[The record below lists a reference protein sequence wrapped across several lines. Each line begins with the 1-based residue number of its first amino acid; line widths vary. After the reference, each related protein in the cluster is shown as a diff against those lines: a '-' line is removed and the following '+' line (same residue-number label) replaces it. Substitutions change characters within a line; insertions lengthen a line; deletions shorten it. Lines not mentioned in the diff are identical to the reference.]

1 MLSTKISKMSKKYK
15 MVVVD
20 DHPIVIS
27 GISGLLSDLE
37 NIEIIEKM
45 QSGVSLLDYIESN
58 EVDLVLMDIF
68 LPVITGID
76 LCKAIKQK
84 FPQVIVIGMSS
95 QSERSLVMQFIQNGG
110 NGYILKSASFEEF
123 KNCINQAIEGE
134 IVFSD
139 EVKTIVSQPLSE
151 DLDTIPSL
159 SRREKDIAVLLSK
172 GKQTQEIADELFLSF
187 LTVQT
192 HRRNILQKYKTK
204 NVAELITL
212 LLKNNLLD

>member
-1 MLSTKISKMSKKYK
+1 MSKKYK

-27 GISGLLSDLE
+27 GISGLLADLE

-45 QSGVSLLDYIESN
+45 QSGVTLLDYIESN
-58 EVDLVLMDIF
+58 KVDLVLIDIF

-84 FPQVIVIGMSS
+84 YPRVIVIGMSS
-95 QSERSLVMQFIQNGG
+95 QSERSLVMKFIQNGG
-110 NGYILKSASFEEF
+110 NGYILKSASFDEF
-123 KNCINQAIEGE
+123 KNCINKAIEGE

-159 SRREKDIAVLLSK
+159 SRREKDIAILLSK

>member
-1 MLSTKISKMSKKYK
+1 MSKKYK

-27 GISGLLSDLE
+27 GISGLLSDLD
-37 NIEIIEKM
+37 NIEIVEKM
-45 QSGVSLLDYIESN
+45 QSGALLLDYIENN

-68 LPVITGID
+68 LPVVTGID

-123 KNCINQAIEGE
+123 KNCINKAIEGE

-159 SRREKDIAVLLSK
+159 SRREKDIALLLSK

>member
-1 MLSTKISKMSKKYK
+1 

-37 NIEIIEKM
+37 NVEIVEKM
-45 QSGVSLLDYIESN
+45 QSGVTLLDYIKN
-58 EVDLVLMDIF
+58 NQVDLILMDIF

-84 FPQVIVIGMSS
+84 YPQVIIIGMSS

-123 KNCINQAIEGE
+123 KNCINKAIESE

-139 EVKTIVSQPLSE
+139 EVKTIVSQPVYE

-159 SRREKDIAVLLSK
+159 SRREKDIALLLSK

>member
-1 MLSTKISKMSKKYK
+1 

-27 GISGLLSDLE
+27 GIAGLLSDLE
-37 NIEIIEKM
+37 NIEIMEKM
-45 QSGVSLLDYIESN
+45 QSGITLLDYIEN
-58 EVDLVLMDIF
+58 NTVDLVLIDIF
-68 LPVITGID
+68 LPVVTGID

-84 FPQVIVIGMSS
+84 YPQVVVIGMSS

-110 NGYILKSASFEEF
+110 NGYILKSASFDEF
-123 KNCINQAIEGE
+123 KNCINKAIEGE

-159 SRREKDIAVLLSK
+159 SRREKDIALLLSK

-204 NVAELITL
+204 NVAELLTL

>member
-1 MLSTKISKMSKKYK
+1 MDNVYK
-15 MVVVD
+15 TIIVD

-37 NIEIIEKM
+37 TVEIVGKL
-45 QSGVSLLDYIESN
+45 QSGVILVDYIEEN
-58 EVDLVLMDIF
+58 QVDLILMDIF
-68 LPVITGID
+68 LPVINGVD
-76 LCKAIKQK
+76 LCKTIKQRY
-84 FPQVIVIGMSS
+84 PRIIIIGMSS

-123 KNCINQAIEGE
+123 KRCINKAIEGE

-139 EVKTIVSQPLSE
+139 EVKTIISQPLSD
-151 DLDTIPSL
+151 DLKHIPSL
-159 SRREKDIAVLLSK
+159 SRREKDITLLLSK
-172 GKQTQEIADELFLSF
+172 GKSTQEIADELFLSF

-204 NVAELITL
+204 NVAELIAF
-212 LLKNNLLD
+212 LLKNNLLN

>member
-1 MLSTKISKMSKKYK
+1 MDKVYK
-15 MVVVD
+15 VVIVD

-37 NIEIIEKM
+37 TVKIVGKLE
-45 QSGVSLLDYIESN
+45 SGVKLVDYIDEN
-58 EVDLVLMDIF
+58 QVDLILMDIF
-68 LPVITGID
+68 LPVINGVD
-76 LCKAIKQK
+76 LCKIIKQK
-84 FPQVIVIGMSS
+84 FPQMIIIGMSS

-110 NGYILKSASFEEF
+110 NGYVLKSASFEEF

-139 EVKTIVSQPLSE
+139 EVKTIISQPTSDGLE
-151 DLDTIPSL
+151 HIPSL
-159 SRREKDIAVLLSK
+159 SRREKDITLLLSK
-172 GKQTQEIADELFLSF
+172 GKSTQEIADELFLSF

-204 NVAELITL
+204 NVAELIAF
-212 LLKNNLLD
+212 LLKNNLLN

>member
-1 MLSTKISKMSKKYK
+1 
-15 MVVVD
+15 MVIVD

-27 GISGLLSDLE
+27 GISGLLGDLDTV
-37 NIEIIEKM
+37 EIVQKM
-45 QSGVSLLDYIESN
+45 ESGVAILDYIENN
-58 EVDLVLMDIF
+58 ETDLVLMDIF
-68 LPVITGID
+68 LPVVNGID

-84 FPQVIVIGMSS
+84 YPTVIVIGMSS
-95 QSERSLVMQFIQNGG
+95 QSERSLVMQFIRNGG
-110 NGYILKSASFEEF
+110 SGYILKSASFDEF
-123 KNCINQAIEGE
+123 KNCINKAIEGE

-139 EVKTIVSQPLSE
+139 DVKTIVSQPVSE
-151 DLDTIPSL
+151 DLDNLPRL
-159 SRREKDIAVLLSK
+159 SRREKDIALLLSK

>member
-1 MLSTKISKMSKKYK
+1 MSKKYK

-37 NIEIIEKM
+37 NVEIIEKM
-45 QSGVSLLDYIESN
+45 QSGVALLDYMERN
-58 EVDLVLMDIF
+58 EVDLVLLDIF

-84 FPQVIVIGMSS
+84 FPQVVVIGMSS

-110 NGYILKSASFEEF
+110 NGYILKSASFDEF
-123 KNCINQAIEGE
+123 KNCINKAIEGE

-139 EVKTIVSQPLSE
+139 EVKIIVSQPLSE

-159 SRREKDIAVLLSK
+159 SRREKDIAILLSK

>member
-1 MLSTKISKMSKKYK
+1 

-45 QSGVSLLDYIESN
+45 QSGVMLLDYVENN

-95 QSERSLVMQFIQNGG
+95 QSERSLVMKFIQNGG
-110 NGYILKSASFEEF
+110 NGYILKSASFDEF
-123 KNCINQAIEGE
+123 KNCINKAIEGE

-139 EVKTIVSQPLSE
+139 EVKIIVSQPLSE

-159 SRREKDIAVLLSK
+159 SRREKDIAILLSK

>member
-1 MLSTKISKMSKKYK
+1 

-27 GISGLLSDLE
+27 GISGLLADLE

-45 QSGVSLLDYIESN
+45 HSGVTLLDYIEN
-58 EVDLVLMDIF
+58 NKVDLVLIDIF

-84 FPQVIVIGMSS
+84 YPQVIVIGMSS
-95 QSERSLVMQFIQNGG
+95 QSERSLVMKFIQNGG
-110 NGYILKSASFEEF
+110 NGYILKSASFDEF
-123 KNCINQAIEGE
+123 KNCINKAIEGE

-139 EVKTIVSQPLSE
+139 EVKIIVSQPLSE
-151 DLDTIPSL
+151 DLDTIPGL
-159 SRREKDIAVLLSK
+159 SRREKDIAMLLSK

>member
-1 MLSTKISKMSKKYK
+1 

-27 GISGLLSDLE
+27 GISGLLSDLD
-37 NIEIIEKM
+37 NIRIIEKL
-45 QSGVSLLDYIESN
+45 QSGVTLLDYIEKN
-58 EVDLVLMDIF
+58 KVDLILMDIF

-95 QSERSLVMQFIQNGG
+95 QSERSLVMQFVQNGG
-110 NGYILKSASFEEF
+110 NGYILKSASFDEF
-123 KNCINQAIEGE
+123 KNCIYKAIEGE

-139 EVKTIVSQPLSE
+139 EVRAIISQPQSE
-151 DLDTIPSL
+151 DLDRIPSL
-159 SRREKDIAVLLSK
+159 SRREKDITLLLSK
-172 GKQTQEIADELFLSF
+172 GKSTQEIADELFLSF

-204 NVAELITL
+204 NVAELIAF
-212 LLKNNLLD
+212 LLKNNLLN

>member
-1 MLSTKISKMSKKYK
+1 MSKKYK

-37 NIEIIEKM
+37 NVEIVEKM
-45 QSGVSLLDYIESN
+45 QSGVVLLDYIKN
-58 EVDLVLMDIF
+58 NQVDLILMDIF

-84 FPQVIVIGMSS
+84 YPQVIIIGMSS

-123 KNCINQAIEGE
+123 KNCINKAIEGE

-139 EVKTIVSQPLSE
+139 EVKTIVSQPVSE

-159 SRREKDIAVLLSK
+159 SRREKDIALLLSK

-212 LLKNNLLD
+212 LLKNNLLN